1 MNVNI
6 FKSTII
12 STIVL
17 FTISAC
23 NQDSGVVTKY
33 KGDQSQEELIDSDE
47 HDHSN
52 DNKSFSNQVHT
63 VVVDEVLPATKY
75 VYVHV
80 NEGMEQYW
88 VATALKE
95 ITVGETY
102 FFRGG
107 LLKTNFESKEYNR
120 MFEKIYL
127 VSQFVPA
134 KHGDNTP
141 NASEMTTPP
150 GNQDNKDAVKNVKK
164 VEKAAGS
171 ISIAELVNNY
181 QKYEGQTVQLSG
193 ECVKINPQI
202 MGRNWIHL
210 KDGSKD
216 DYDLVITSDVFVR
229 EGSVITIKATVVL
242 NKDYGAGYN
251 YDLILED
258 GILVE

>member
-1 MNVNI
+1 MKI
-6 FKSTII
+6 IRLTII
-12 STIVL
+12 SAIVL
-17 FTISAC
+17 LAILSC

-33 KGDQSQEELIDSDE
+33 KGDQSQEELLDSEENDQ
-47 HDHSN
+47 SN
-52 DNKSFSNQVHT
+52 DKKSFSNQVHT
-63 VVVDEVLPATKY
+63 VIVDEVLPATKY

-80 NEGMEQYW
+80 SEGVEKYW

-134 KHGDNTP
+134 KHGGSPT
-141 NASEMTTPP
+141 NATDPTTPS
-150 GNQDNKDAVKNVKK
+150 GNQNNEATVKSVKK

-171 ISIAELVNNY
+171 ISIAELVNDP
-181 QKYEGQTVQLSG
+181 QKYEGQSVQLSG
-193 ECVKINPQI
+193 ECVKINPKI
-202 MGRNWIHL
+202 MGKNWIHL

-216 DYDLVITSDVFVR
+216 DYDLVITSDIFVR
-229 EGSVITIKATVVL
+229 EGSIITIKATVVL

-251 YDLILED
+251 YSLILED

>member
-1 MNVNI
+1 MKI

-12 STIVL
+12 SAIVL
-17 FTISAC
+17 FAILSC
-23 NQDSGVVTKY
+23 NNDSGVVTKY
-33 KGDQSQEELIDSDE
+33 KGDQSQDEALESDE
-47 HDHSN
+47 HDHTN
-52 DNKSFSNQVHT
+52 DKKSFSNEVHT
-63 VVVDEVLPATKY
+63 VVVNEVLPATKY
-75 VYVHV
+75 VYVNV
-80 NEGMEQYW
+80 NEGVEKYW

-95 ITVGETY
+95 IIVGETY
-102 FFRGG
+102 FYRGG

-134 KHGDNTP
+134 KHGDNSG
-141 NASEMTTPP
+141 NASDMAAPSS
-150 GNQDNKDAVKNVKK
+150 NQNKKESVKTVGK

-171 ISIAELVNNY
+171 MSIAELVNNY

-193 ECVKINPQI
+193 KCVKINPQI

-216 DYDLVITSDVFVR
+216 DYDLVITSDIFVP
-229 EGSVITIKATVVL
+229 EGSIITIKATVVL
-242 NKDYGAGYN
+242 DKDYGAGYN

>member
-1 MNVNI
+1 MRKNI
-6 FKSTII
+6 LRSVII
-12 STIVL
+12 FAIVL
-17 FTISAC
+17 FAILSC
-23 NQDSGVVTKY
+23 NRDSGVVTKY
-33 KGDQSQEELIDSDE
+33 KGDQSQGAAIDTDE
-47 HDHSN
+47 HDHTN

-63 VVVDEVLPATKY
+63 VVVNEVLPATKY
-75 VYVHV
+75 VYVNV
-80 NEGMEQYW
+80 NEGVEQYW
-88 VATALKE
+88 VATALTE
-95 ITVGETY
+95 IVVGETY

-120 MFEKIYL
+120 MFERIYL

-134 KHGDNTP
+134 KHGGNSSS
-141 NASEMTTPP
+141 ASDLTTPSS
-150 GNQDNKDAVKNVKK
+150 NQKKNDPVKASKK
-164 VEKAAGS
+164 IEKAEGS

-216 DYDLVITSDVFVR
+216 NYDLVITSDIFVR
-229 EGSVITIKATVVL
+229 EGSIITIKATVVL
-242 NKDYGAGYN
+242 NKDYGAGYK

>member
-1 MNVNI
+1 MNTNF
-6 FKSTII
+6 FKSIII
-12 STIVL
+12 SVFVL
-17 FTISAC
+17 FSILSC

-33 KGDQSQEELIDSDE
+33 KGDKSQGELLDSDE

-52 DNKSFSNQVHT
+52 DKKSFSNEVHT
-63 VVVDEVLPATKY
+63 VIVDEVLPATKY
-75 VYVHV
+75 VYIHV
-80 NEGMEQYW
+80 SEGVEKYW

-102 FFRGG
+102 FFKGG

-120 MFEKIYL
+120 MFERIYL

-134 KHGDNTP
+134 KHGVNTP
-141 NASEMTTPP
+141 NASEMTTPSS
-150 GNQDNKDAVKNVKK
+150 NQNNKGTVKTVNKI
-164 VEKAAGS
+164 EKAAGS

-229 EGSVITIKATVVL
+229 EGSVITIKAKVVL

>member
-1 MNVNI
+1 MTSTI
-6 FKSTII
+6 LKSTIVSSI
-12 STIVL
+12 FL
-17 FTISAC
+17 FAMFSC
-23 NQDSGVVTKY
+23 NPDSGVVTKY
-33 KGDQSQEELIDSDE
+33 QGGQGQGELLDSDE

-52 DNKSFSNQVHT
+52 DKKSFSNEVHT
-63 VVVDEVLPATKY
+63 VIVDEVLPATKY

-80 NEGMEQYW
+80 SEGVEKYW
-88 VATALKE
+88 VATALAE
-95 ITVGETY
+95 IVVGETY

-120 MFEKIYL
+120 MFEQIYL

-134 KHGDNTP
+134 KHGGSTSNAFEVQTP
-141 NASEMTTPP
+141 TSNQKKNDPVKAS
-150 GNQDNKDAVKNVKK
+150 KK
-164 VEKAAGS
+164 IEKAEGS
-171 ISIAELVNNY
+171 MSIAELVNDP

-216 DYDLVITSDVFVR
+216 DYDLVITSDIFVR
-229 EGSVITIKATVVL
+229 EGTIINIKAKVVL
-242 NKDYGAGYN
+242 NKDYGAGYK